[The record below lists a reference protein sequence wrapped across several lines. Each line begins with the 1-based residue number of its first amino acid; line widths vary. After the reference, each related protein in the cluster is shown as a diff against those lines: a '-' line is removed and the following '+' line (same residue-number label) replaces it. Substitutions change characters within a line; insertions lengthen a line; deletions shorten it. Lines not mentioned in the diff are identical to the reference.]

1 MGGQPRCWH
10 RLTYVKGHL
19 LLPPG
24 EDIRRLEA
32 GVQIVS
38 GTPGRV
44 FDMIK
49 RRVLQTRDIKV
60 LVLDEADEMLAKG
73 FREQIYD
80 VYRCPRRAGPAGT
93 CTSRPFQRHS
103 RTGR

>member
-1 MGGQPRCWH
+1 M
-10 RLTYVKGHL
+10 
-19 LLPPG
+19 
-24 EDIRRLEA
+24 
-32 GVQIVS
+32 QIVS

-80 VYRCPRRAGPAGT
+80 VYRCVLSGLGLGSVLCSQDEAHDPAVIG
-93 CTSRPFQRHS
+93 CAPCNSPWPSNKPYQVARS
-103 RTGR
+103 LGMA

>member
-1 MGGQPRCWH
+1 LKVSVRKLDYSM
-10 RLTYVKGHL
+10 
-19 LLPPG
+19 PPAG

-49 RRVLQTRDIKV
+49 RRALQTRDIKV
-60 LVLDEADEMLAKG
+60 LVLDEADEMLAQG

-80 VYRCPRRAGPAGT
+80 VYRCAPRGSGSGYLRSRMLCDSAGLG
-93 CTSRPFQRHS
+93 
-103 RTGR
+103 

>member
-1 MGGQPRCWH
+1 MSA
-10 RLTYVKGHL
+10 
-19 LLPPG
+19 G

-80 VYRCPRRAGPAGT
+80 VYRCVLNGSGLTVLLQRVV
-93 CTSRPFQRHS
+93 RPD
-103 RTGR
+103 

>member
-1 MGGQPRCWH
+1 
-10 RLTYVKGHL
+10 
-19 LLPPG
+19 
-24 EDIRRLEA
+24 
-32 GVQIVS
+32 VQIVS

-80 VYRCPRRAGPAGT
+80 VYRCACRGSG
-93 CTSRPFQRHS
+93 F
-103 RTGR
+103 RTFSQACGAAWTRLMAQQ

>member
-1 MGGQPRCWH
+1 MSLWH
-10 RLTYVKGHL
+10 STLSIRHFFNSETFLTCKKFPL
-19 LLPPG
+19 IPSKPKTLPPAG

-49 RRVLQTRDIKV
+49 RRCLQTRDIKV

-80 VYRCPRRAGPAGT
+80 VYRCV
-93 CTSRPFQRHS
+93 PFRV
-103 RTGR
+103 

>member
-1 MGGQPRCWH
+1 MS
-10 RLTYVKGHL
+10 T
-19 LLPPG
+19 G

-80 VYRCPRRAGPAGT
+80 VYR
-93 CTSRPFQRHS
+93 
-103 RTGR
+103 